1 MASTIEE
8 IMDCLINPVKNKIL
22 ASIDTLGQATGKQ
35 LMEIH
40 KDIPQATLYRT
51 LNRLE
56 KAGIIE
62 ITAENRVR
70 GAVEKVYEMN
80 KKADILDAER
90 IVKENDG
97 KGYLSLFLSFA
108 KMIMREFDLYV
119 KRPDI
124 DILHDGS
131 GFTAIPIC
139 VTEEEL
145 QELAY
150 NVSQVALPY
159 SKNLP
164 APDRE
169 NHTMAIIYTP
179 PKADSTNEERGDR

>member
-1 MASTIEE
+1 MAGAIEE
-8 IMDCLINPVKNKIL
+8 IMDCLVNPVKNKIL
-22 ASIDTLGQATGKQ
+22 VGIETLGQATGKQ
-35 LMEIH
+35 LMEIYN
-40 KDIPQATLYRT
+40 DIPQATLYRT

-56 KAGIIE
+56 KAGVIA
-62 ITAENRVR
+62 ITEENRVR
-70 GAVEKVYEMN
+70 GAVEKVYTIN
-80 KKADILDAER
+80 KEADILDAER

-108 KMIMREFDLYV
+108 KMIMREFDLYT
-119 KRPDI
+119 KRSDI
-124 DILHDGS
+124 NILHDGS
-131 GFTAIPIC
+131 GFTAAPIC

-150 NVSQVALPY
+150 KVAQVVEPY

-164 APDRE
+164 APNRE

-179 PKADSTNEERGDR
+179 PKVDLSNK